1 MNVNKSNFIKKY
13 YDNRTEV
20 NSILRVSLKID
31 SKEVHALKYNIFDTA
46 EDRTGMFNIER
57 QFCISPSQQS
67 VAVVHQSD
75 WDVKQRGDIRV

>member
-31 SKEVHALKYNIFDTA
+31 SKEVHAVKYDSFD
-46 EDRTGMFNIER
+46 RI
-57 QFCISPSQQS
+57 Q
-67 VAVVHQSD
+67 D
-75 WDVKQRGDIRV
+75 WNV

>member
-31 SKEVHALKYNIFDTA
+31 SKEVHAVKYDSFDRYTGLECSTLKDILKFGPPSSQWQYFISL
-46 EDRTGMFNIER
+46 TG
-57 QFCISPSQQS
+57 
-67 VAVVHQSD
+67 
-75 WDVKQRGDIRV
+75 W